1 MPTESEKA
9 AALIERVRD
18 ALRGVVDPEAGINI
32 VELGLVYRIEL
43 HAQSVE
49 IDLTMTSPT
58 CPMGEMIEDEARQ
71 AAAAVL
77 PDGFAVDLR
86 IVWSPPWGPERMS
99 EKARKHFGWDGD

>member
-1 MPTESEKA
+1 MA

-32 VELGLVYRIEL
+32 VELGLVYRIEWRD
-43 HAQSVE
+43 HTVE

-71 AAAAVL
+71 AVAAVL
-77 PDGFAVDLR
+77 PDGVVPDLR

-99 EKARKHFGWDGD
+99 DKARTHFGWDGD

>member
-1 MPTESEKA
+1 METSSATALSER
-9 AALIERVRD
+9 IRD
-18 ALRGVVDPEAGINI
+18 ALRTVVDPEAGINI
-32 VELGLVYRIEL
+32 VDLGLVYRLEVTGRDV
-43 HAQSVE
+43 A

-77 PDGFAVDLR
+77 PDGFAVDLH

>member
-1 MPTESEKA
+1 MENEKA

-58 CPMGEMIEDEARQ
+58 CPMGEMIEADARQ
-71 AAAAVL
+71 AVAAVL
-77 PDGFAVDLR
+77 PEGFGIALQ
-86 IVWSPPWGPERMS
+86 IVWNPPWEPARMS
-99 EKARKHFGWDGD
+99 EKARRHFGWDDGG

>member
-1 MPTESEKA
+1 MENEKA

-43 HAQSVE
+43 QAQAVE

-71 AAAAVL
+71 AVAAVL
-77 PDGFAVDLR
+77 PDGFAADLH

-99 EKARKHFGWDGD
+99 ER